1 MCHRVAAGDLREGG
15 VVLAEHHDRGLE
27 RADGLEHVLLL
38 GVELGELLL
47 ADRRRLRQ
55 RLLVLRDLRLEVP
68 AQTRWITT
76 HIHT

>member
-68 AQTRWITT
+68 AMICMSTRNI
-76 HIHT
+76 